1 MDKMERLESGIHGL
15 DEMTNGGFPSPSV
28 ILVGGEPGTGKT
40 TLALQSLF
48 YGAEKGERGLYLTAI
63 SEPVWVV
70 QKFLGNFAFY
80 SEEAIETEKLVFKD
94 IGPFLSDN
102 PDSILQAIQ
111 KNVEKY
117 EPKRVVIDPVT
128 AIMNSLDNIIKYR
141 KFIHDLTTSLKIAG
155 CVTILTTEYSYR
167 EAPHSVDAY
176 MVDALILLSYLEIE
190 NARKKYLEV
199 LKMRGTKHLTGRRSL
214 VLSEE
219 GLRVQPELR

>member
-1 MDKMERLESGIHGL
+1 MERLETGIHGL
-15 DEMTNGGFPSPSV
+15 DEMTAGGFALPSM

-40 TLALQSLF
+40 TFAMQSLF

-70 QKFLGNFAFY
+70 QKFLGNFSFY
-80 SEEAIETEKLVFKD
+80 SDKAIETERLVFKD
-94 IGPFLSDN
+94 IGAVLSEN

-128 AIMNSLDNIIKYR
+128 AVMNSLDDVVKYR
-141 KFIHDLTTSLKIAG
+141 RFMHDLTTYMKSQA
-155 CVTILTTEYSYR
+155 CVAILTSEYSY
-167 EAPHSVDAY
+167 ADLPHSVDAY
-176 MVDALILLSYLEIE
+176 MVDALIILSYMEIE

-199 LKMRGTKHLTGRRSL
+199 LKMRGTKHITGRRSL
-214 VLSEE
+214 ILSEE